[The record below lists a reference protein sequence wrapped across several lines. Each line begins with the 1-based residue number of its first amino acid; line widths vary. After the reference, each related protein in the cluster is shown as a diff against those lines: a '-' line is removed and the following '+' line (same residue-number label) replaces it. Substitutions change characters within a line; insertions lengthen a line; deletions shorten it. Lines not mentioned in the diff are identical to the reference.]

1 MSEQMASLPI
11 PLGVDQLHRPVVVDM
26 VESAGHW
33 IIQGQIRSGK
43 SFTTYNVLATL
54 AGNPCVRVVG
64 VDPSALILAPWAE
77 TESLISLGQ
86 TTEQAEQ
93 IIEIL
98 EWVNDEGN
106 ARTAGLF
113 ARRID
118 KLTQFTPDEPLILLV
133 LEEFAGMLEF
143 LKRVDTL
150 EGRKP
155 AERYETQ
162 AASLVSAIIAQHAKA
177 GVRLVL
183 LTQRAEAS
191 IVGGTARSNMAVRMT
206 LRHDNGD
213 AIRML
218 HENITPDELEQVSRF
233 APGVAFFESP
243 RHPREL
249 MRNHSNGGFASY
261 SEHVLHHEWAKH
273 RRLLEQYPHLFEAV
287 EEVEEEH
294 IEEGG
299 DHAS

>member
-1 MSEQMASLPI
+1 MIERMTALPI

-26 VESAGHW
+26 VGSAGHW

-77 TESLISLGQ
+77 TEPLVSLGQ
-86 TTEQAEQ
+86 TVDQAER

-118 KLTQFTPDEPLILLV
+118 KLTEFTPDEPLLLLV

-143 LKRVDTL
+143 LKRVDAL

-155 AERYETQ
+155 AERYEAR
-162 AASLVSAIIAQHAKA
+162 AASLVAAIIAQHAKA
-177 GVRLVL
+177 GIRLVL
-183 LTQRAEAS
+183 LTQRAEAA

-206 LRHDNGD
+206 LRHDNAD

-218 HENITPDELEQVSRF
+218 HENVTPDELDQVSRF
-233 APGVAFFESP
+233 APGIAFFESP
-243 RHPREL
+243 VHPREL
-249 MRNHSNGGFASY
+249 MRNHSNSGFAAY
-261 SEHVLHHEWAKH
+261 TEHVLHHEWAKD
-273 RRLLEQYPHLFEAV
+273 RVLREQYPHLY
-287 EEVEEEH
+287 EEPQSTEEGEEEC
-294 IEEGG
+294 IVAE
-299 DHAS
+299 